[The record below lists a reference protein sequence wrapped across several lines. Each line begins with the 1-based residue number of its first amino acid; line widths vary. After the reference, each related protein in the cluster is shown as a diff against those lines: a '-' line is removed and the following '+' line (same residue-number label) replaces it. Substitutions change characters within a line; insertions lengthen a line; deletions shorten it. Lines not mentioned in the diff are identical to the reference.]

1 MVFVDYRRHALLM
14 LSYAGSWDATATAT
28 KDDCTKVNK
37 VSNDIELKDSKRERT
52 GDNPAWA
59 VDGFG
64 DVPICRHHGSS
75 VQNRSDRLGGPMKSF
90 VLPVN
95 LDAFAILR
103 PGERCAG
110 SASPLLYEGRS
121 QFGRS
126 RSCRPFRRQI
136 LRTVPP
142 PDSAHRS
149 PDGARAMKADR
160 R

>member
-1 MVFVDYRRHALLM
+1 MVFVDNRRHALLM

-95 LDAFAILR
+95 LDVGENDSGAFWATSTLKDALEVHGKFV
-103 PGERCAG
+103 PNHAL
-110 SASPLLYEGRS
+110 SGRHPS
-121 QFGRS
+121 VQW
-126 RSCRPFRRQI
+126 
-136 LRTVPP
+136 L
-142 PDSAHRS
+142 
-149 PDGARAMKADR
+149 
-160 R
+160 